1 MRPTTLLMGLLAAV
15 TRSGGR
21 VRARGSAARVD
32 ARVRF
37 DRPGIEMTPGASTL
51 ATNPFIR

>member
-1 MRPTTLLMGLLAAV
+1 MGLLAAV